1 MSRGKAAISSKEKKL
16 GGSTDE
22 SINEKTPATSDMS
35 GPKKGGDTGE
45 LRARDRKK
53 KLRAFA
59 GISRQE

>member
-35 GPKKGGDTGE
+35 GPKKG
-45 LRARDRKK
+45 RAVT
-53 KLRAFA
+53 L
-59 GISRQE
+59 GS